1 MTNKLNRP
9 VAKVID
15 WGIEGPRL
23 QGLIGD
29 WPSVGTLLYT
39 AQPIANWKGLTDEER
54 NECLV
59 SADPCEALA
68 DPEARQLMEDVEVM
82 LKRKNT

>member
-23 QGLIGD
+23 QGLTDD
-29 WPSVGTLLYT
+29 WPRVGTLLYT
-39 AQPIANWKGLTDEER
+39 AQPTAKWKGLTDEER

-68 DPEARQLMEDVEVM
+68 DPEALQLMEDVEAM